1 MRSIVGEVRAAR
13 EVSAPIWER
22 GGLANARRKWLHYR
36 SLDGQS
42 VGAGQVAGDLE
53 PILRALEEA
62 ADEIDRL
69 YALGI
74 GQ

>member
-1 MRSIVGEVRAAR
+1 MGEIQAAS
-13 EVSAPIWER
+13 EISVPTWGR

-42 VGAGQVAGDLE
+42 VGAGQVAVDLE

-74 GQ
+74 GH